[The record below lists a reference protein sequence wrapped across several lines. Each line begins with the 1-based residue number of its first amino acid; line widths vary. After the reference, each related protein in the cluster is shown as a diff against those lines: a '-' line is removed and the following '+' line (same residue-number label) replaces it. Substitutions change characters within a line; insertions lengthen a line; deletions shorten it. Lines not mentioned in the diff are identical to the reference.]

1 MQIQEQ
7 TIIQADRQVI
17 FDYMNEINNR
27 PTYIPMLEKVILLDD
42 APIQMGSR
50 YVEVATI
57 AGRELKTTYQVMEL
71 NTPEKIRV
79 QTIKSV
85 FPIEAILL
93 FEERG
98 PDTLLTM
105 QLNFTLNGIYK
116 LGAPVV
122 RGIVQQQAKD
132 ILGRLKGIFE
142 QS

>member
-7 TIIQADRQVI
+7 TTIQADRQVI
-17 FDYMNEINNR
+17 FNYMNDITNR
-27 PTYIPMLEKVILLDD
+27 PTYIPMLKEVILLDE
-42 APIQMGSR
+42 APIQVGSR

-79 QTIKSV
+79 QTVKSV

-93 FEERG
+93 FEEHG
-98 PDTLLTM
+98 TSTLLTM
-105 QLNFTLNGIYK
+105 QLNFTLKGIYK

-142 QS
+142 GG